1 MMCVEIMVTA
11 PRSCARPMRSWRV
24 PMNDAHRQDRAWQD
38 PIVAEVRAVRSALF
52 AASGNDIREF
62 CRRLREK
69 QAVSGHDILT
79 RVSQSGLQSATP
91 PSTFPPPRP
100 IG

>member
-1 MMCVEIMVTA
+1 
-11 PRSCARPMRSWRV
+11 
-24 PMNDAHRQDRAWQD
+24 MNDSHRQDRAWQD

-62 CRRLREK
+62 CRRLREE

-79 RVSQSGLQSATP
+79 RVSHSRLEPAGTSSSLP
-91 PSTFPPPRP
+91 LPRP